1 MELCHPSQAADHSD
15 IVGRNQA
22 TVETSETPTAPT
34 DAPTFVAQQKS
45 PAQKYQKGSTK
56 KLIEGMADESRRAG
70 KPSEQALRGRIMNG
84 PDTYRGS
91 ITREQ
96 WLVNETRTVA
106 RLMLDEGFT
115 EEHEL
120 VDYVAANN
128 PFQYPTER
136 EVKSIARACARRL
149 IALSNDGD
157 IRKQLIDLIAHGTP
171 DQLKQTNLYAM
182 MRDNRIVWDFMLGV
196 VARKFAAL
204 DTTLRKHEFV
214 DFLEGLRAQ
223 DEKASRWS
231 DNTMKKI
238 RQVLA
243 ACLEQCG
250 MYDRRTELLQPL
262 FLDFELEMAIR
273 ANGDEQVLAAFGRNA

>member
-1 MELCHPSQAADHSD
+1 MS
-15 IVGRNQA
+15 
-22 TVETSETPTAPT
+22 
-34 DAPTFVAQQKS
+34 S
-45 PAQKYQKGSTK
+45 PH
-56 KLIEGMADESRRAG
+56 
-70 KPSEQALRGRIMNG
+70 
-84 PDTYRGS
+84 TYRGS

-106 RLMLDEGFT
+106 RLMLDEGLA
-115 EEHEL
+115 EERAL
-120 VDYVAANN
+120 VDYAAANN

-149 IALSNDGD
+149 IALSNHHD
-157 IRKQLIDLIAHGTP
+157 IRERLIDLIAHGTP

-196 VARKFAAL
+196 IARKFAAL
-204 DTTLRKHEFV
+204 DATLHKHEIV
-214 DFLEGLRAQ
+214 NFLESLRAQ
-223 DEKASRWS
+223 DGKAARWS

-238 RQVLA
+238 RQVLT

-273 ANGDEQVLAAFGRNA
+273 ANGDELVLAAFGRSA